1 MGAIFGLVNT
11 SPTLAEPSLKAM
23 AEALALIPAD
33 CADHWVQGS
42 VGLGVRGRAFAK
54 TLDIDEFLFEA
65 SYQEGGFV
73 VVSDARLDNRAE
85 LLSKLALTDTA
96 RQTGTA
102 ELLLL
107 AYLKWGESCC
117 EYLLGD
123 FTFAVWDIR
132 RESLFLARDQLGIKP
147 LFLYRGKDFF
157 GFSSDVEGLLVI
169 GQTGPSVCRD
179 AVAHYLGQGELYSD
193 TLTFFNGIEKLPPAT
208 WLRLSMRGEKTRRY
222 WNPAAQQANKDIDF
236 DTAVQSLHSLLQD
249 AVSKRVTARGP
260 VAAHLSGGLDSSAI
274 VALAAGE
281 RDDKKCRLTT
291 WSWMRSPCSPQERQD
306 SEWRLANVV
315 AVHCDVEHHFTD
327 FASGELQRV
336 LQDEALLANDSTDLW
351 YEYSARSKA
360 ANTGTRTVLCGWG
373 GDQFISHFGI
383 YTHAQAFWRGGEYRA
398 TLRRLYQQSLS
409 AAPGRRWRRMLGK
422 CYRHLLLPLWP
433 LHSRAVSRV
442 LRTNY
447 LRFAT
452 ADTVACAVSAGVDRK
467 RFYRGFTSRGMQ
479 LSELHDGHLLNR
491 IESWAVL
498 GNRQGLDYSY
508 PLLDRRIVEFALG
521 LPAHFY
527 FCDGISR
534 RIFREAIK
542 SILPEEV
549 WAQGLQ
555 TEPNRVA
562 ETPELLGPVINELL
576 KAVANYSSEFVDIPA
591 LEAAFTELRDR
602 DSHDVQQVRIP
613 GETILKS
620 LLVVQLEARFGVQS
634 D

>member
-1 MGAIFGLVNT
+1 M
-11 SPTLAEPSLKAM
+11 AEPSLKAM
-23 AEALALIPAD
+23 AEALVLIPAD
-33 CADHWVQGS
+33 CADHWAQGA
-42 VGLGVRGRAFAK
+42 VGLGFRGRAFAK
-54 TLDIDEFLFEA
+54 TTDVSEFLFDA
-65 SYQEGGFV
+65 SDQEGGFV

-85 LLSKLALTDTA
+85 LLDKLELTDRA
-96 RQTGTA
+96 RQTGAA

-107 AYLKWGESCC
+107 AYLKWGESCG

-123 FTFAVWDIR
+123 FTFAVWDKR

-157 GFSSDVEGLLVI
+157 GFSSDIEGLLVI
-169 GQTGPSVCRD
+169 SQTPPSVCRD
-179 AVAHYLGQGELYSD
+179 AIAHYLGQGELYSD
-193 TLTFFNGIEKLPPAT
+193 TLTFFDGIEKLPPAT
-208 WLRLSMRGEKTRRY
+208 WLRLSMRGEKIRRY
-222 WNPAAQQANKDIDF
+222 WNPATRPVDRDIDF
-236 DTAVQSLHSLLQD
+236 DAAVQSLKSLLQD
-249 AVSKRVTARGP
+249 AVSKRVAASGP
-260 VAAHLSGGLDSSAI
+260 MAAHLSGGLDSSAI
-274 VALAAGE
+274 VALAARK
-281 RDDKKCRLTT
+281 RDAKKCRMTT
-291 WSWMRSPCSPQERQD
+291 WSWMRSPRSPQERGD
-306 SEWRLANVV
+306 SEWHLANL
-315 AVHCDVEHHFTD
+315 AAAHCGVEHHFTD
-327 FASGELQRV
+327 FTPGELLRI
-336 LQDEALLANDSTDLW
+336 LQNEALLVNDSTDLW
-351 YEYSARSKA
+351 YEYSARSKV
-360 ANTGTRTVLCGWG
+360 ANTGARTVLCGWG

-383 YTHAQAFWRGGEYRA
+383 YTHAQAFWQGGEYRA
-398 TLRRLYQQSLS
+398 TLHRLYQQSLS

-433 LHSRAVSRV
+433 FYSRAVSRV

-498 GNRQGLDYSY
+498 GNRQGMDYSY

-527 FCDGISR
+527 SCDGISR

-542 SILPEEV
+542 DILPEEV

-555 TEPNRVA
+555 TEPSRVA
-562 ETPELLGPVINELL
+562 ETPQLLGPVIEELL
-576 KAVANYSSEFVDIPA
+576 KVVASYSSEFVDIPA
-591 LEAAFTELRDR
+591 LEAAFTELRDGA
-602 DSHDVQQVRIP
+602 SHDVQQVRIP

-620 LLVVQLEARFGVQS
+620 LLVVQLEARFGLQS
-634 D
+634 G